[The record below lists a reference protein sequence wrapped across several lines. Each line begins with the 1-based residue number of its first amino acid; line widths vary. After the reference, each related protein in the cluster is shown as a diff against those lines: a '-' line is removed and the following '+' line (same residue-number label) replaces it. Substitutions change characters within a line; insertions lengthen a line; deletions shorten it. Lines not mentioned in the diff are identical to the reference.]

1 MMKLNN
7 QSQQGFTIIELLIAT
22 SVLTLILLLATVM
35 ITSIGNLYYKGI
47 TLSQTQDTARSVVDQ
62 LTQDL
67 QLSDG
72 KPSVPDPTVPGN
84 PNINTTLVPGQKL
97 YATCIGTTRYSYV
110 LNQQIVTSLPHV
122 LWRDTIGSGVTCSPV
137 KLSTT
142 FAPNSV
148 ISPGTAGTELMGA
161 KSRLTSLVIKVPL
174 SGSTLYT
181 IKLSIAYG
189 EDDLLAG
196 ANTSNLLAG
205 SDYNVGCAG
214 STGNQFC
221 ATDRL
226 TTSVIQRVNKG

>member
-1 MMKLNN
+1 MMKLKQ

-47 TLSQTQDTARSVVDQ
+47 TLSQTQDTVRSIVDQ

-72 KPSVPDPTVPGN
+72 LPSVPDPGTPGN
-84 PNINTTLVPGQKL
+84 PNINTSLVAGQTL

-110 LNQQIVTSLPHV
+110 LNKQIVTSLPHV
-122 LWRDTIGSGVTCSPV
+122 LWRDSIGSGSTCSPV
-137 KLSTT
+137 DLS
-142 FAPNSV
+142 SV
-148 ISPGTAGTELMGA
+148 SPSTSGVELMGP
-161 KSRLTSLVIKVPL
+161 KSRLTSLVIT
-174 SGSTLYT
+174 SSSASLYT

-196 ANTSNLLAG
+196 ADTSNLLNG

>member
-1 MMKLNN
+1 MMKLKK
-7 QSQQGFTIIELLIAT
+7 QSEQGFTIIELLIAT

-35 ITSIGNLYYKGI
+35 ITNIGNLYYKGI
-47 TLSQTQDTARSVVDQ
+47 TLSQTQDTVRSIVDQ

-67 QLSDG
+67 QLADG
-72 KPSVPDPTVPGN
+72 LPSIPDPAVPGN
-84 PNINTTLVPGQKL
+84 PNINTSLVPGRQTL

-110 LNQQIVTSLPHV
+110 LDKQIITTLPHV
-122 LWRDTIGSGVTCSPV
+122 LWRDSIGSGSTCSPV
-137 KLSTT
+137 DLSSTT
-142 FAPNSV
+142 TPNSTT
-148 ISPGTAGTELMGA
+148 SPGTAGAELMGP
-161 KSRLTSLVIKVPL
+161 KSRLTCLVITT
-174 SGSTLYT
+174 SSASLYT

-196 ANTSNLLAG
+196 GDTSNLLNG
-205 SDYNVGCAG
+205 SDYGVGCAG